1 MNYSNIKI
9 KTDGAFSEVFI
20 DGQKIKGV
28 RRLEF
33 THGAGGKPILKLDLN
48 ALDLSVDG
56 KILLYD
62 LNSARGMDLQLLPEN
77 LPEGDLL
84 SVDNH

>member
-1 MNYSNIKI
+1 MEYSNIRI
-9 KTDGAFSEVFI
+9 KTDRAFTEVFI

-62 LNSARGMDLQLLPEN
+62 LNSAQGMDLRLLPEN
-77 LPEGDLL
+77 LPEEDLMSL
-84 SVDNH
+84 DNH

>member
-1 MNYSNIKI
+1 MEYSNIRI
-9 KTDGAFSEVFI
+9 KTDRAFTEVFI

-62 LNSARGMDLQLLPEN
+62 LNSAQGMDLRLLPEN
-77 LPEGDLL
+77 LPEEDLMSL
-84 SVDNH
+84 DN

>member
-1 MNYSNIKI
+1 MEYSNIRI
-9 KTDGAFSEVFI
+9 KTDRAFTEVFI

-62 LNSARGMDLQLLPEN
+62 LNSAQGMDLRLLPEN
-77 LPEGDLL
+77 LPEEDLISL
-84 SVDNH
+84 DDH